1 MARFDWVFFDADETL
16 FSFDAFRG
24 LQLLLADY
32 GVGFSAADFAQYQKL
47 NKPLWSQYN
56 QGQITAAQLQT
67 TRFAQL
73 AAKLRVSADALNHQF
88 LLKMAEIC
96 QPLPGVVETL
106 ECLRAHDVKLGIIT
120 NGFTALQQL
129 RLARTG
135 LAHHFAFVAISEQ
148 VGVAKPHRGI
158 FDYALSQADVVDK
171 SAVLMVGDSLETDIQ
186 GALNAG
192 ISCCWFNPQGNV
204 CADVVPT
211 WQIGAM
217 AELTAQVL
225 GESQSAV

>member
-16 FSFDAFRG
+16 FSFDSFRG

-32 GVGFSAADFAQYQKL
+32 GVGFNAQDFAQYQQL
-47 NKPLWSQYN
+47 NKPLWAQYN

-67 TRFAQL
+67 TRFAEL
-73 AAKLRVSADALNHQF
+73 AAKLRVSAEALNHQF

-96 QPLPGVVETL
+96 QPLPGVVEML

-129 RLARTG
+129 RLERTG

-148 VGVAKPHRGI
+148 VGVAKPHKGI
-158 FDYALSQADVVDK
+158 FDYALTQAGVRDK

-186 GALNAG
+186 GAMNAG
-192 ISCCWFNPQGNV
+192 LSCCWFNPKAVQNEV
-204 CADVVPT
+204 YPLT
-211 WQIGAM
+211 FEIRAM
-217 AELTAQVL
+217 DELV
-225 GESQSAV
+225 SIVMDKSAV